1 MTPTVRT
8 RFAPSP
14 TGYLHIGGAR
24 TALFNYLLA
33 RRSGGKF
40 ALRIEDTDQTRNI
53 AGAEQKLLDDL
64 RWLGLHWDEGPEV
77 GGPAGE
83 YHQSRRLA
91 NYQRAARELL
101 DSGKA
106 YYATETREELDA
118 MRRAAQKQ
126 QGGYLYRRPTHFPSE
141 SEAQQA
147 RDDGRPVVVRLKMP
161 PTDAVVSDQILG
173 EVRIAA
179 TELYDFVLLKADGW
193 PTYHFAVVVDDQAM
207 GVTHVLRGQE
217 HLMNTPNHI
226 ALQEALGYRT
236 PAYAHLPII
245 MNMDGSK
252 MSKREKDRAVRAA
265 AQARLAAGTIDKP
278 RLSSLAGAEP
288 DALDTWLAGDTQ
300 LDGDALRRVARDL
313 LVSLPEIEIHDF
325 RLSGYLP
332 ETLLNFIALL
342 GWSPGDGREQ
352 MSLTDMT
359 AAFSVERI
367 GKTNARFDRA
377 KLLNFNTQAIAAA
390 PKDRLLAALR
400 DYLSVSERSPLA
412 GVPDD
417 TLARLLQINDGLRL
431 FRQLEEKCAALFT
444 PDDTLAYDDDAV
456 QKTLIKG
463 ERAGLNVLAELL
475 PVLQNVSEWR
485 TAALEAAIK
494 GFGDARGLGL
504 GKVAQPIRVAIC
516 GNTVSPPI
524 FDTLELLGRD
534 RALRRIQSALQR
546 FGAASSASPH
556 STTQGSPS

>member
-1 MTPTVRT
+1 MTATVRT

-64 RWLGLHWDEGPEV
+64 RWLGLHWDEGPGV

-91 NYQRAARELL
+91 SYQRVARELL

-106 YYATETREELDA
+106 YYATETREELEA
-118 MRRAAQKQ
+118 MRRAAQKE
-126 QGGYLYRRPTHFPSE
+126 QGGFLYRRPTHFPSE
-141 SEAQQA
+141 SEAQKA
-147 RDDGRPVVVRLKMP
+147 RDEGRPVVVRLKMP
-161 PTDAVVSDQILG
+161 PRDVVVSDQILG

-179 TELYDFVLLKADGW
+179 SELYDFVLLKADGW
-193 PTYHFAVVVDDQAM
+193 PTYHFAVVVDDEAM

-236 PAYAHLPII
+236 PVYAHLPII

-265 AQARLAAGTIDKP
+265 AAARLAAGGGE
-278 RLSSLAGAEP
+278 RAALAAAASADPGSFEAWLTG
-288 DALDTWLAGDTQ
+288 DAQ
-300 LDGDALRRVARDL
+300 LDGDALRRLAREL
-313 LVSLPEIEIHDF
+313 HVQLPEIEIHDF

-342 GWSPGDGREQ
+342 GWSPGDGRER
-352 MSLTDMT
+352 MSLEEMT

-390 PKDRLLAALR
+390 PKERLLAALR
-400 DYLSVSERSPLA
+400 DYLGVSERSPLA

-417 TLARLLQINDGLRL
+417 TLRRLLEINDGLRL
-431 FRQLEEKCAALFT
+431 FRQLEEKCAALFA
-444 PDDTLAYDDDAV
+444 PDEALSYDDDAV

-463 ERAGLNVLAELL
+463 ERAGLHVLAELQ
-475 PVLQNVSEWR
+475 PVLAAVGDWR
-485 TAALEAAIK
+485 AAALETAIK
-494 GFGDARGLGL
+494 GFGESRGLGL
-504 GKVAQPIRVAIC
+504 GKVAQPIRVAVC

-524 FDTLELLGRD
+524 FDTLELIGRE
-534 RALRRIQSALQR
+534 RVLRRIGETLR
-546 FGAASSASPH
+546 RLAADAPRAAPPAS
-556 STTQGSPS
+556 QGSSS